1 MKCVSLTNSE
11 AVVLVDDE
19 DFERCAKH
27 SWFLEKHGY
36 VRCTDVIPDLG
47 VKRVRIHRFI
57 VNAVRGDVVDH
68 ENHNLLDCRKSN
80 LRTTSQS
87 RNIANSRIWKKAGKT
102 SRFKGVYRHT
112 KGKWLAHIKVNRQY
126 FYLGLFTHEEEAA
139 RRYNE
144 EAKKRFGEF
153 CFLNPLS

>member
-1 MKCVSLTNSE
+1 VKRIPLTNSE
-11 AVVLVDDE
+11 KFVLVDDE
-19 DFERCAKH
+19 DFEWCAQH

-36 VRCTDVIPDLG
+36 VRCTDTIPETG

-57 VNAVRGDVVDH
+57 MKAARGIVVDH
-68 ENHNLLDCRKSN
+68 ENHDLLDCRRKN
-80 LRTTSQS
+80 LRVTSQS
-87 RNIANSRIWKKAGKT
+87 RNIANSRIWKKEGK
-102 SRFKGVYRHT
+102 SSKFKGVYRHT

-126 FYLGLFTHEEEAA
+126 VYLGLFVCEEAAA

-153 CFLNPLS
+153 CFLNPV